1 MPSSNPW
8 LLHVA
13 SVQKKYPNLQYKDI
27 LVKAKS
33 TYKKK

>member
-1 MPSSNPW
+1 MPENPW
-8 LLHVA
+8 LMHVKA
-13 SVQKKYPNLQYKDI
+13 VQKKYPNLQYKDV